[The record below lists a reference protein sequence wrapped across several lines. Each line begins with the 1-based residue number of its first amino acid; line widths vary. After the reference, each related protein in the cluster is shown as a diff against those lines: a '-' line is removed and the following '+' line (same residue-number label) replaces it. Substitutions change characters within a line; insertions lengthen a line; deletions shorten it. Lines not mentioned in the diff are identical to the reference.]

1 MTWID
6 YAIIAIIGISILLS
20 VIHGLMRELM
30 SLVSWVAAFIV
41 AQLYAGDAAAVFPAA
56 LNNPSLRLFA
66 GFVAVF
72 IIVLIAMTLLAIAV
86 SSLIKTAGL
95 GLADRALGAIFGF
108 ARGFAIVLIAVLLAG
123 LTALPRQ
130 AAWRNAVLTE
140 PLVSVANWVKVW
152 LPDDMSKHIK
162 YG

>member
-6 YAIIAIIGISILLS
+6 YAILAILGISISLS
-20 VIHGLMRELM
+20 ILHGLVREIM

-41 AQLYAGDAAAVFPAA
+41 AQMFAPDAAALLPAA
-56 LNNPSLRLFA
+56 LNNPSLRMFT
-66 GFVAVF
+66 GFVAIF
-72 IIVLIAMTLLAIAV
+72 LAVLIALSLLAIAI
-86 SSLIKTAGL
+86 SSLVNSVGL

-108 ARGFAIVLIAVLLAG
+108 TRGLAIVMIAVLLAG
-123 LTALPRQ
+123 LTTLPRQ

-140 PLVSVANWVKVW
+140 PLVNLANWVKVW
-152 LPDDMSKHIK
+152 LPDEMSKHIN